1 MEVEVRRVASS
12 DVGFVALPM
21 HVIYLLQQGD
31 AHFTS
36 LLVLELKISRPAAG
50 DGAALVPWFVAWSGA
65 TSNSIFIEVAESL
78 AQCLGL
84 PDRAKVTVRVRID
97 LPEAQTVLVEPATED
112 DSEILELHADY
123 LETHILNEVGVLQEG
138 RRFPVSVPGQGVLVL
153 LAKSITPR
161 SVVRLTRGT
170 ELVVSIKKRQH
181 NIKQG
186 PQFGKSIWLRIQDI
200 DESLHQVCNIGGKE
214 LAVIPTAAVYINSN
228 TAERVTVANGQW
240 VLVRASQSFPNEE
253 TTDEQK
259 KATRS
264 AAVRVIYWSG
274 ATDGHAVVSAPLR
287 QYLGVQL
294 HGGIAFILTVT
305 LDLTIS
311 AGLCLQSFHQTNLLQ
326 ATSVSVTP
334 VMFHSEEN
342 QTDGKQLKQV
352 ISSETVDD
360 KLTLIRAWIKAQ
372 QRTLHNAFGGND
384 GTSWPATSLI
394 ALSEAPA
401 NRQKKES
408 IFLLSLQCGGQM
420 DNNMLVLD
428 ARILDDE
435 KPVLDLRIERLQY
448 LFTISKE
455 DRDVDMPSFKSVWVK
470 GSADEALQ
478 RTCSCSCLI
487 VFLTIFFS
495 GLTLLLT
502 PTSLQKLRDME
513 VAVPVGILLYGPA
526 ACGKTQLALALAR
539 ELGENKQI
547 QAHRVILK
555 CAELVGEAES
565 PTKRRLKEA
574 VLGAIQH
581 APSLV
586 VLDDLDALFSI
597 NEEGGV
603 DMSATSLA
611 EYLSD
616 VMDNAQ
622 VKGSGNF
629 KVLRALFSVPQRTAS
644 VAFLATASGPK
655 SLPLS
660 LRSSGRFD
668 FSVELEPPG
677 IREREGILEQIIA
690 SRGFECPKTITSR
703 VAAKCDGYDANDLEI
718 MVDRA
723 LHASSARYLAKKAET
738 ETGRNFHL
746 TDSDL
751 NDALQGLVPA
761 ALKGVAK
768 AGKTG
773 PILGWDDV
781 GGLQEV
787 CRVIR
792 ELLEL
797 PVRYPKLFASAPL
810 RLRTGVLLYGPPGCG
825 KTHVVAA
832 AAAACSL
839 RYIPVKGPELLDKY
853 IGASEKAVRDVFARA
868 AAAAPC
874 ILFFDEFDAIAP
886 KRGHDNTG
894 VTDRVVNQLLAELD
908 GVSALTGVF
917 TFAATNRPDLI
928 DAALLRPGRL
938 DHLLFCDFP
947 SQAERLDIL
956 RVLSRH
962 LSMEDDI
969 DLQYLSRFS
978 EGFSGAD
985 LKAVLSDAELEAV
998 HSAIERPREKHNQR
1012 PVITMEMLK
1021 SALARAIPLQEA
1033 ERKRFASIY
1042 STFTSGRSSS
1052 KVRCSYVFF
1061 FSSS

>member
-294 HGGIAFILTVT
+294 HGG
-305 LDLTIS
+305 
-311 AGLCLQSFHQTNLLQ
+311 LCLQSFHQTNLLQ

-478 RTCSCSCLI
+478 R
-487 VFLTIFFS
+487 
-495 GLTLLLT
+495 LTLLLT

-616 VMDNAQ
+616 VMDNA
-622 VKGSGNF
+622 
-629 KVLRALFSVPQRTAS
+629 QRTAS

-1052 KVRCSYVFF
+1052 KDSKGKKATLA
-1061 FSSS
+1061 